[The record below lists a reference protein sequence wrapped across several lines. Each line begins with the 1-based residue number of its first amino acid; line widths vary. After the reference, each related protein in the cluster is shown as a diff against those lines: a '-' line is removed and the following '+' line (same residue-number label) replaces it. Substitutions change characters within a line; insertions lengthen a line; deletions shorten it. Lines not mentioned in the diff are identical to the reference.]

1 MWDLFGMSSIRFFQ
15 QNFIETEKIMMRV
28 FEERK
33 KHEIVWGELEMTTI
47 RYLPIKNW
55 EKILTYK

>member
-1 MWDLFGMSSIRFFQ
+1 MSSIRFLQ

-33 KHEIVWGELEMTTI
+33 KHEIVWGELEMTT
-47 RYLPIKNW
+47 YQYSNL
-55 EKILTYK
+55 